1 MRSTK
6 TIQSRQVI
14 HSVINKVKV
23 NESVR
28 YVIQSI
34 RQYPSLAVNKTFR
47 YFGLTWNQQE

>member
-23 NESVR
+23 NESVT
-28 YVIQSI
+28 YSVNTSI
-34 RQYPSLAVNKTFR
+34 NPSLAVNKTFR
-47 YFGLTWNQQE
+47 YFGLIWNQQE